1 MQNLQKPTDIQ
12 ESLDVETQSAEVA
25 GHEKHAAGHK
35 EPRTNEE
42 FIQKVLEI
50 EKQADKIHDKAV
62 LEADLLPVKAEQESQ
77 AMLEKARLSAQEEAS
92 KLVDQAKVQEK
103 SEDILTDAQNNI
115 QHSETLASTNF
126 NRAVAYVIAR
136 VIGRE

>member
-12 ESLDVETQSAEVA
+12 ESSDVKTQSAEDT
-25 GHEKHAAGHK
+25 GHEKQAAGHK
-35 EPRTNEE
+35 DPRTNEE

-62 LEADLLPVKAEQESQ
+62 HEADFLPVRAEQESQ
-77 AMLEKARLSAQEEAS
+77 AMLEKSASFRPEEAN
-92 KLVDQAKVQEK
+92 KLVDHAKVQEK
-103 SEDILTDAQNNI
+103 SEDIMAAAQNNI
-115 QHSETLASTNF
+115 QHNETLASTNF